1 MENIKLY
8 RRWSETREKALAE
21 SKRTKDIILAFSSGK
36 TFLVYSPLSAVS
48 CIREQNEA
56 GALLI
61 GRFKEGKEI

>member
-21 SKRTKDIILAFSSGK
+21 SKHTKDVILAFSNGK
-36 TFLVYSPLSAVS
+36 TFSAYSPLSAVS
-48 CIREQNEA
+48 CIREQNKA